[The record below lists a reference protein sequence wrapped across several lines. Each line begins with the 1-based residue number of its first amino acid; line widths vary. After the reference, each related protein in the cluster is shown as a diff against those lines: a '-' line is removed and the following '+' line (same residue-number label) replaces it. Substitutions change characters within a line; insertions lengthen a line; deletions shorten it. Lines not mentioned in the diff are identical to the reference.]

1 VLARDCAASIKR
13 WGRRDVFGVE
23 ILRISDEISGID
35 DRTLEFRLKQPFPK
49 LPQALGKPG
58 AYMPA
63 IMPQRLAETDPY
75 KQLTEIICSGPFRYV
90 KEERLQGVR
99 NVYAGSTA
107 MCLGRTV
114 CRIAP
119 PGRRSCTSSR

>member
-1 VLARDCAASIKR
+1 ML
-13 WGRRDVFGVE
+13 GVE

-63 IMPQRLAETDPY
+63 IMPQRPAETDAYRPD
-75 KQLTEIICSGPFRYV
+75 SPRSSAA
-90 KEERLQGVR
+90 VR
-99 NVYAGSTA
+99 SA
-107 MCLGRTV
+107 M
-114 CRIAP
+114 
-119 PGRRSCTSSR
+119 